1 MKQPINPLIKTKKM
15 AKGRTPKDR
24 TAEIQAVYDGLKF
37 CSYDD
42 LTQVIKSATERQ
54 KKIKA
59 EELEALKKQREA
71 IDAKIAE
78 MEKEN

>member
-37 CSYDD
+37 CSITD
-42 LTQVIKSATERQ
+42 LNQIIKLAKSQIE
-54 KKIKA
+54 KKK
-59 EELEALKKQREA
+59 ESEKEALKNQ
-71 IDAKIAE
+71 IAE
-78 MEKEN
+78 LQKQLEDLEK